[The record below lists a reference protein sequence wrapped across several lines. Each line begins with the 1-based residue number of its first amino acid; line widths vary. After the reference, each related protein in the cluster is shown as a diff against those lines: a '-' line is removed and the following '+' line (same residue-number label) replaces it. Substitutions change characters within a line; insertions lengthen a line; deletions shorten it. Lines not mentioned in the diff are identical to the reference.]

1 MEIKLYFPKSYSEG
15 PISQPTCMQSL
26 KGFLSVFFKL
36 VVNSRSGGG
45 VLLTWKNVLFPL
57 FSFSDMARGRCIL
70 GFFLFF

>member
-45 VLLTWKNVLFPL
+45 SITDLEERTFPTL
-57 FSFSDMARGRCIL
+57 
-70 GFFLFF
+70 